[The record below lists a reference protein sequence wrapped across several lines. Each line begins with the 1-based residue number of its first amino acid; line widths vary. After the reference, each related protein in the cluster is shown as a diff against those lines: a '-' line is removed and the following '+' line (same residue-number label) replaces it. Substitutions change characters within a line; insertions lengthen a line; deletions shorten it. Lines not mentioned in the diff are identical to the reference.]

1 MIINEENANNKQRR
15 RSLLL
20 HLAGP
25 DVQDIFSTLPDT
37 GDPKDYKKAVK
48 ALNAYFVLKVNITYA
63 RHSFIQA
70 PGETTRQFATRF
82 RRAAKDCDYG
92 AETDNQ
98 IRAEILCKCKNTY
111 NKRKLLEEGSGL
123 TLARTLKIA
132 ENCENRLTTCAMSLD
147 GKGED
152 SATVNR
158 IHTGSFSN
166 SAGKKRNQPRDTRK
180 NRANTCY
187 RCGNAV
193 HFDRDPGCPARGQSC
208 HTCGLEGHFHTHCR
222 TKRKA
227 DGRRGTRGHR
237 NPSEG
242 TANTANLTE
251 EEEQEEEEE
260 PECAFAAS
268 TELQEKI
275 KVLLEDASRT

>member
-1 MIINEENANNKQRR
+1 METLARRFRTVCGWKRIDYQRRECKQKQRR
-15 RSLLL
+15 RALLL

-48 ALNAYFVLKVNITYA
+48 ALNAYFVLKVNTTYA
-63 RHSFIQA
+63 RHSFRQA

-158 IHTGSFSN
+158 IHTGSFSK
-166 SAGKKRNQPRDTRK
+166 SAGKNEI
-180 NRANTCY
+180 NR
-187 RCGNAV
+187 V
-193 HFDRDPGCPARGQSC
+193 
-208 HTCGLEGHFHTHCR
+208 THEKTGR
-222 TKRKA
+222 TPVI
-227 DGRRGTRGHR
+227 D
-237 NPSEG
+237 
-242 TANTANLTE
+242 
-251 EEEQEEEEE
+251 
-260 PECAFAAS
+260 AAMQYILIE
-268 TELQEKI
+268 TQAA
-275 KVLLEDASRT
+275 LLEASPVTRVD